1 MDESVYA
8 RVRDV
13 FMQAAHLVPAELT
26 PFLDAACV
34 DQPEVR
40 RQVEELLGFV
50 TEDAVFGDA
59 PPADDPLMLCGQT
72 LDGRCRIDAFVAEG
86 GFSHVYRGWHVQR
99 AHAVA
104 IKLFKQALP
113 TRMRADLEESFQREG
128 ALMTQI
134 AEHTTGV
141 VRAFEVGAWR
151 DPRGR
156 LVSYT
161 VMEWLAGR
169 PLDAV
174 LTDDRR
180 RWPLEEVLTRL
191 APIAQALTAAHAVG
205 VAHRDVKPENI
216 FDTADGARLLDFGVA
231 KVATHLSQGFEATG
245 SALSPVTVQYAA
257 PEQVTKRLG
266 ATGPRTDVHG
276 LALVCVE
283 MLAGRR
289 PYPSGNARAALLHVL
304 AGSRPTPA
312 TLGVDVSA
320 AVEQVFVSALALA
333 PADRPADVATFWLAL
348 QAASRSAA
356 DPDAARPETPR
367 FAWLRRRGTR
377 RSKDS

>member
-1 MDESVYA
+1 MNESEYA
-8 RVRDV
+8 QVRAV

-26 PFLDAACV
+26 PFLDAACAG
-34 DQPEVR
+34 QPEIR

-50 TEDAVFGDA
+50 SDDEVFGDA
-59 PPADDPLMLCGQT
+59 PPEDDPLLLCGQV
-72 LDGRCRIDAFVAEG
+72 LDARCRVDAFVAEG

-99 AHAVA
+99 DHAVA
-104 IKLFKQALP
+104 VKLFKQALP

-128 ALMTQI
+128 ALMRQI
-134 AEHTTGV
+134 ATRSAGV

-161 VMEWLAGR
+161 VMEWLEGQ

-174 LTDDRR
+174 LAADRR
-180 RWPLEEVLTRL
+180 RWPLAEVLTRL
-191 APIAQALTAAHAVG
+191 DPIAQALTAAHAVG

-216 FDTADGARLLDFGVA
+216 FDTPTGARLLDFGVA

-289 PYPSGNARAALLHVL
+289 PYPAGNTRAALLHVL
-304 AGSRPTPA
+304 ASARPTPNA
-312 TLGVDVSA
+312 LGLDLPA
-320 AVEQVFVSALALA
+320 AVEAIFAAALALE
-333 PADRPADVATFWLAL
+333 PADRPADVAAFWSAL
-348 QAASRSAA
+348 RAAHQAPSTPSSSTQS
-356 DPDAARPETPR
+356 TPR
-367 FAWLRRRGTR
+367 FAWLRRRGGR
-377 RSKDS
+377 RSKES